1 MRKHTLT
8 GSPSADRAPDG
19 LLSRTSG
26 DLLGLL
32 GERDCT
38 IKQQSM
44 ALAAQAAEIAR
55 LQALVGPVDARDATR
70 EGG

>member
-1 MRKHTLT
+1 MPEKMT
-8 GSPSADRAPDG
+8 GSPSADRAPDN
-19 LLSRTSG
+19 LPSLTVG
-26 DLLGLL
+26 DLLALL

-44 ALAAQAAEIAR
+44 ALSAAAAEIAR
-55 LQALVGPVDARDATR
+55 LQAQRVPVDERDATR

>member
-1 MRKHTLT
+1 MSETMT
-8 GSPSADRAPDG
+8 GSPSADRAPG
-19 LLSRTSG
+19 SLPSLTVG
-26 DLLGLL
+26 DLLALL

-44 ALAAQAAEIAR
+44 ALSAQAAEIAR
-55 LQALVGPVDARDATR
+55 LQALGGPGDARDATR

>member
-1 MRKHTLT
+1 MI
-8 GSPSADRAPDG
+8 GSPSADRAPDDLPG
-19 LLSRTSG
+19 LTVG
-26 DLLGLL
+26 DLLALL

-55 LQALVGPVDARDATR
+55 LQALLGPVDARDATR

>member
-1 MRKHTLT
+1 MSETMT
-8 GSPSADRAPDG
+8 GSPSADRAPG
-19 LLSRTSG
+19 SLPSLTVG
-26 DLLGLL
+26 DLLALL

-44 ALAAQAAEIAR
+44 ALSAQAAEIAR
-55 LQALVGPVDARDATR
+55 LQALVGPVDACDATR

>member
-1 MRKHTLT
+1 MSDTMT
-8 GSPSADRAPDG
+8 GSTSADRAPGG
-19 LLSRTSG
+19 LPSLTVG
-26 DLLGLL
+26 DLLALL

>member
-1 MRKHTLT
+1 MSETMT
-8 GSPSADRAPDG
+8 GSPSADRAPG
-19 LLSRTSG
+19 SLPSLTVG
-26 DLLGLL
+26 DLLALL

-44 ALAAQAAEIAR
+44 ALSAQAAEIAR

>member
-1 MRKHTLT
+1 MSETMT
-8 GSPSADRAPDG
+8 GSPSADRAPG
-19 LLSRTSG
+19 SLPSLTVG
-26 DLLGLL
+26 DLLALL

-38 IKQQSM
+38 LKQQSM
-44 ALAAQAAEIAR
+44 ALSAQAAEIAR

>member
-1 MRKHTLT
+1 MSETMT
-8 GSPSADRAPDG
+8 GSPSADRAPG
-19 LLSRTSG
+19 SLPSLTVG
-26 DLLGLL
+26 DLLALL

-44 ALAAQAAEIAR
+44 ALSAQAAEIAR
-55 LQALVGPVDARDATR
+55 RQALGGPVDARDATR

>member
-1 MRKHTLT
+1 MSETMT
-8 GSPSADRAPDG
+8 GSPSAERAPG
-19 LLSRTSG
+19 SLPSLTVG
-26 DLLGLL
+26 DLLALL

-44 ALAAQAAEIAR
+44 ALSAQAAEIAR